1 MNGELSRCQSDG
13 LRKRLDEAVVLHET
27 VLQLRKD
34 LNEEEIPLPGTD
46 HQAFERLRAS
56 VLGHMGAWER
66 SEPSRF
72 SRAINRVDLTER
84 QVNDAMAQGG
94 LPELA
99 GRMVLRCLQ
108 KVLIRKRFAGLG

>member
-1 MNGELSRCQSDG
+1 MHGELSKSGSEG

-34 LNEEEIPLPGTD
+34 LNEEDIPLPKTD
-46 HQAFERLRAS
+46 DQAFEGLRAS

>member
-1 MNGELSRCQSDG
+1 MHGELSKSQGEG

-34 LNEEEIPLPGTD
+34 LNEEEIPLPKTD
-46 HQAFERLRAS
+46 AEAFERLRAS
-56 VLGHMGAWER
+56 VMAHMGAWER
-66 SEPSRF
+66 GEPSRF

-84 QVNDAMAQGG
+84 QVNEAMAQGG

>member
-1 MNGELSRCQSDG
+1 
-13 LRKRLDEAVVLHET
+13 

-34 LNEEEIPLPGTD
+34 LHEEQIPLPRTD
-46 HQAFERLRAS
+46 EQAFEQLRAS

-66 SEPSRF
+66 SEPARF
-72 SRAINRVDLTER
+72 SRAINRVDLTEG
-84 QVNDAMAQGG
+84 QVNEAMVSGG